1 MLSRS
6 RNSRKRPNGS
16 LFSLPPREN
25 ILLEAFRAWMHQSRL
40 GQCMLNGIL
49 ASFQL
54 ISKAMTLRPQLKV
67 LNGQLRAQFKAG
79 RISFLDAQLQ
89 KKLITGQAICFTT
102 LCDQTALQRAW
113 QGHFANIEPGHGV
126 DSVELLQL
134 CGLEDLLQTTP
145 GPDYF
150 LCLRTLEKIEAPCV
164 EHTHL
169 ERLALTTQS
178 LS

>member
-1 MLSRS
+1 
-6 RNSRKRPNGS
+6 
-16 LFSLPPREN
+16 
-25 ILLEAFRAWMHQSRL
+25 
-40 GQCMLNGIL
+40 MLNGIL

-54 ISKAMTLRPQLKV
+54 ISMAMTLRPQLKV

-113 QGHFANIEPGHGV
+113 QGHFANIEAGHGV
-126 DSVELLQL
+126 DLVELLQL

-145 GPDYF
+145 GPDDF
-150 LCLRTLEKIEAPCV
+150 LCLPTLEEIEAPCV

-169 ERLALTTQS
+169 ERLALTTYSPSAKFFAGFLYPLFAKSSSYHSEPIQFKGGI
-178 LS
+178 LCEAYKG